1 MTKAVLRT
9 STRISQSKVHKARIK
24 RSGHVDKLAKSA
36 DAK

>member
-9 STRISQSKVHKARIK
+9 STRLAQSKVHKARINK
-24 RSGHVDKLAKSA
+24 TGHTDKLAKLA